1 MSSVL
6 KSGVLCFKL
15 NQNVP
20 VIHMHQD
27 GRAELGGGRVWVCAW
42 GGEAG

>member
-15 NQNVP
+15 NPNVP
-20 VIHMHQD
+20 VIHMHQG